1 MDLQLEKR
9 FNISTLEML
18 LAYQYE
24 KTDLDYKNMATDLS
38 GETAVNIQPIRYQ
51 SVRQGLVSII
61 KIHTPTGSAVLH
73 TADFDLSLR
82 YDRVHN
88 RPDDAIPLVPE
99 GLQETNWTEPTVKF
113 SAFLSGNQRFY
124 KISTFLNFGTN
135 IKFPTLF
142 QQLSTPRVLDPDL
155 PGAVAVLKPEKNRS
169 LEIGFDLTRELS
181 VTSTLEGWQITGSFF
196 TNYYENKF
204 RTYYIPGISTAFFDN
219 VSNADISGFEGQLN
233 TFFIHRK
240 LKLELGA
247 CNYKVSD
254 KTAFPFKSDT
264 KFFANIVIDHRGYS
278 LQFYWFNQSEQSGWI
293 RDRDGK
299 LSELSLPAEQNIDI
313 HLGKIF
319 EIYKFKLFTS
329 LSIRNLLNDP
339 AQLTGIAI
347 RDRRYYLSFGLEY

>member
-1 MDLQLEKR
+1 M
-9 FNISTLEML
+9 
-18 LAYQYE
+18 
-24 KTDLDYKNMATDLS
+24 TDGK
-38 GETAVNIQPIRYQ
+38 
-51 SVRQGLVSII
+51 
-61 KIHTPTGSAVLH
+61 SAN
-73 TADFDLSLR
+73 LR
-82 YDRVHN
+82 
-88 RPDDAIPLVPE
+88 
-99 GLQETNWTEPTVKF
+99 ETNWTEPTVKF

-142 QQLSTPRVLDPDL
+142 QQLSTPRVIDPEL
-155 PGAVAVLKPEKNRS
+155 PGSMAVLKPEKNRS
-169 LEIGFDLTRELS
+169 LELGFDLTRELS

-247 CNYKVSD
+247 YNYKVSD
-254 KTAFPFKSDT
+254 KTAFPFKSDSKIFT
-264 KFFANIVIDHRGYS
+264 NLTIDHRGYS
-278 LQFYWFNQSEQSGWI
+278 LLFYWFNQSEQSGWI